1 MREEQSMSVKDTAI
15 RSIKDLPESATWEE
29 IEEKIHFLAAI
40 DKGLEDIKKGRVI
53 PHEDVKKSLE
63 KWISK

>member
-1 MREEQSMSVKDTAI
+1 MNAKDAAI
-15 RSIKDLPESATWEE
+15 KSLNDLPESATWEQ

-40 DKGLEDIKKGRVI
+40 DKGIEDIRQGRLI
-53 PHEDVKKSLE
+53 PHDEIKKSLE